1 MQERRPT
8 HSYYPGFEVALGS
21 HEGGFEVALGW
32 LCSRNR
38 LAISRLWGAFVLRS
52 ICRVYAY
59 YMALRWLW
67 VAVEGQVL
75 VLICH
80 FIFEFPLLDG
90 VSQPEGLC
98 PWRWD
103 GPCGS
108 TTALALTCQS
118 RSGPAG
124 AIGRNFPAVDLFL
137 CGPQAAIDSAC
148 TNCGIQ
154 IGRAA

>member
-1 MQERRPT
+1 M
-8 HSYYPGFEVALGS
+8 ALGWPW
-21 HEGGFEVALGW
+21 GGLGVALGW
-32 LCSRNR
+32 P
-38 LAISRLWGAFVLRS
+38 
-52 ICRVYAY
+52 
-59 YMALRWLW
+59 W
-67 VAVEGQVL
+67 VACVVSPLFLLSTFSFLLLLERGFGWGQVL

-108 TTALALTCQS
+108 TTALARQCQS

-137 CGPQAAIDSAC
+137 CGPQAAIDSA
-148 TNCGIQ
+148 
-154 IGRAA
+154 

>member
-1 MQERRPT
+1 MKKQSHSLLPT
-8 HSYYPGFEVALGS
+8 G
-21 HEGGFEVALGW
+21 
-32 LCSRNR
+32 
-38 LAISRLWGAFVLRS
+38 
-52 ICRVYAY
+52 
-59 YMALRWLW
+59 
-67 VAVEGQVL
+67 GQVL

-108 TTALALTCQS
+108 TTALTRQSQS

-148 TNCGIQ
+148 TNCGI
-154 IGRAA
+154 RWFSAVCNRRVLYK